1 LRGLIFKYFSDTAL
15 FILQALEKD
24 MRAVGGKGS
33 ESVKVPSAARQEAPS
48 EIEGAASYAS
58 ASQITDEDDD
68 ESDFD
73 L

>member
-1 LRGLIFKYFSDTAL
+1 
-15 FILQALEKD
+15 
-24 MRAVGGKGS
+24 MRAGGGKGS
-33 ESVKVPSAARQEAPS
+33 ESVKVPSAARQKAPS

-58 ASQITDEDDD
+58 PSQITDEDDD